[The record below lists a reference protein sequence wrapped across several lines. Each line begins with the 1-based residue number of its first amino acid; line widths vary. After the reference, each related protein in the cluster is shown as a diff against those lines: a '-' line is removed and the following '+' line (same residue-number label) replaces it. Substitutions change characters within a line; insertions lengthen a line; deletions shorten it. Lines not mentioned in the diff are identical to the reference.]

1 MKNFLTILPTQSLIC
16 FLFCAVGI
24 VAFIFLIIL
33 PNQNLSAELDQEINQ
48 ITARIE
54 QQRILRPV
62 FDSLLKRAQ
71 KKKSTQL
78 PATKKVKLER
88 GDILKVSER
97 LQEIA
102 RRNEL
107 TIEDVNTD
115 VDEIMNNTGYM
126 LMRLHIT
133 GEFLKFRDFL
143 LDLGTLPWLERI
155 EEIKVRAIEG
165 NREYNLRI
173 WMAQK

>member
-1 MKNFLTILPTQSLIC
+1 MRNILSILPTQSLVC
-16 FLFCAVGI
+16 FLFCGVGI

-33 PNQNLSAELDQEINQ
+33 PNQNLAAELDEEIKQ
-48 ITARIE
+48 INSRIE
-54 QQRILRPV
+54 RQRILRPV

-78 PATKKVKLER
+78 PATKKMKLER

-97 LQEIA
+97 LQEMA
-102 RRNEL
+102 KRNDL
-107 TIEDVNTD
+107 SIVDVNTD
-115 VDEIMNNTGYM
+115 VDEMMNNTGYM

-143 LDLGTLPWLERI
+143 LDLGTIPWLEQI
-155 EEIKVRAIEG
+155 EEINVRAIEG
-165 NREYNLRI
+165 NREYKLRI